1 MALRKKGEITLI
13 VLTIVMFVAAIVT
26 PIIAVVFLKD
36 STEKQVVLGDYVL
49 RYKKV
54 NGEETYTIM
63 EYRGDDTEIV
73 IPEKMDGITVV
84 GVGANAFSA
93 SVSNINQNI
102 VSITLPDSVNSIGKG
117 AFKGLKNLQTLR
129 IPKNVT
135 VLETDVLSGCTS
147 LQNVTLPANIT
158 FKENCL
164 QDAVSLQNVT
174 IIGSTSATTLEKGMV
189 ETLLQM
195 LPVSR
200 LQTLFVG
207 KDIIRI
213 DENAFASLSVD
224 SFTIENIVLQDVRY
238 IESGA
243 FKNVQISTFQMSDC
257 IESIGLSAFYG
268 TSIDT
273 LKFYTTS
280 QNAGSLNFNALTS
293 ATVNTIEIFASEN
306 NDGVFRLNIGG
317 LMTEVQSVYVD
328 DSVKK
333 VEASAFGLNNVE
345 QIEEFNYNPMTTDVE
360 FTSHAHINV
369 LHIRGEQTLTTL
381 PVVQGVNEIYIAS
394 TYTGIDISCIQ
405 NNYSCIVLPITISV
419 VEGEMQ
425 EDIVIENLELY
436 APSQQMLSSGYIASV
451 APILKQANVLIFG
464 ENILGLTDASND
476 LTDASNDVATF
487 ETLFTSTDS
496 TVKLHTVIFGEQF
509 ATLGANAFGKKVA
522 DEMAFVGMEN
532 LTSVV
537 FNNAFASV
545 GDAAF
550 AGCVNAKFYYQE
562 IDNLTELTI
571 PGLTTVGAY
580 AFAQCEG
587 LNDMHIN
594 LAQNSGVVMNEG
606 AFYSVDLATLTINTF
621 TMLDDL
627 DVKTSTGFDLFVESS
642 IKTDFDVKNI
652 AGFLAGLTNN
662 SVTIT
667 LNSGV
672 RKVVDTGES
681 NALKNKGIH
690 VVLPNSVE
698 EIGSSVFAG
707 FSGTLVYDFANA
719 VSIGSGAFS
728 GCSALEIV
736 CFSSKLQEVGQGA
749 FTEGGQRVLCEN
761 ATQKSILSQSG
772 LITIYVKAT
781 EVKQEWETY
790 TWQAITGTNAFE
802 TSDNANVI
810 RVGADQDY
818 VYYVNNPF

>member
-174 IIGSTSATTLEKGMV
+174 MIGSTSATTLEKGMV

-207 KDIIRI
+207 EDIIRI
-213 DENAFASLSVD
+213 NENAFASLSVD
-224 SFTIENIVLQDVRY
+224 SFTIENIVLQNVRY

-345 QIEEFNYNPMTTDVE
+345 QIEEFNYNPMATDVE

-451 APILKQANVLIFG
+451 ALILKQANVLTFG
-464 ENILGLTDASND
+464 ENILG

-509 ATLGANAFGKKVA
+509 ATLGANTFGRKVA

-562 IDNLTELTI
+562 IDHLKTELTI

-587 LNDMHIN
+587 LNSKHIN

-606 AFYSVDLATLTINTF
+606 AFYSVDLAAITINTF
-621 TMLDDL
+621 TMLYDL
-627 DVKTSTGFDLFVESS
+627 GVKTNTGFDLFVESS

-652 AGFLAGLTNN
+652 AEFLKGLTNN
-662 SVTIT
+662 SVAIT
-667 LNSGV
+667 LHSGV

-681 NALKNKGIH
+681 NALKGKGIH
-690 VVLPNSVE
+690 VILPNSVE

-707 FSGTLVYDFANA
+707 FAGTLVYDFANA
-719 VSIGSGAFS
+719 VIIGSGAFS

-749 FTEGGQRVLCEN
+749 FTEGRQRILCEN

-772 LITIYVKAT
+772 LTTIYVKAI
-781 EVKQEWETY
+781 EVDAEWETY

-810 RVGADQDY
+810 RVGVDQNY
-818 VYYVNNPF
+818 VYYVDNQF

>member
-84 GVGANAFSA
+84 GVGTNAFSA

-129 IPKNVT
+129 IPKHVT

-174 IIGSTSATTLEKGMV
+174 MIGSTSATTLEKGMV

-207 KDIIRI
+207 EDIIRI
-213 DENAFASLSVD
+213 NENAFASLSVD
-224 SFTIENIVLQDVRY
+224 SFTIENIVLQNVRY

-360 FTSHAHINV
+360 FTSHAQINV

-451 APILKQANVLIFG
+451 APILKQANVLTFG
-464 ENILGLTDASND
+464 ENILG

-509 ATLGANAFGKKVA
+509 ATLGVNAFGRKVA

-562 IDNLTELTI
+562 IDHLKTELTI

-587 LNDMHIN
+587 LNSKHIN

-606 AFYSVDLATLTINTF
+606 AFYSVDLAAITINTF
-621 TMLDDL
+621 TMLYDL
-627 DVKTSTGFDLFVESS
+627 GVKTNTGFDLFVESS

-652 AGFLAGLTNN
+652 AEFLKGLTNN
-662 SVTIT
+662 SVAIT
-667 LNSGV
+667 LHSGV

-681 NALKNKGIH
+681 NALNGKGIH
-690 VVLPNSVE
+690 VILPNSVE

-707 FSGTLVYDFANA
+707 FAGTLVYDFANA
-719 VSIGSGAFS
+719 VIIGSGAFS

-749 FTEGGQRVLCEN
+749 FTEGRQRILCEN
-761 ATQKSILSQSG
+761 ATQKSILLQSG
-772 LITIYVKAT
+772 LTTIYVKAI
-781 EVKQEWETY
+781 EVDAEWETY

-810 RVGADQDY
+810 RVGVDQNY
-818 VYYVNNPF
+818 VYYVDNQF

>member
-129 IPKNVT
+129 IPKHVT

-174 IIGSTSATTLEKGMV
+174 MIGSTSATTLEKGMV
-189 ETLLQM
+189 ETLLRM

-207 KDIIRI
+207 EDIIRI
-213 DENAFASLSVD
+213 NENAFASLSVD

-369 LHIRGEQTLTTL
+369 LHIRGEQTLKAL

-405 NNYSCIVLPITISV
+405 NSYSCIVLPITISV
-419 VEGEMQ
+419 VESEMQ

-451 APILKQANVLIFG
+451 APIVKQANVLTFG
-464 ENILGLTDASND
+464 ENILGLTD
-476 LTDASNDVATF
+476 TSNDVATF

-509 ATLGANAFGKKVA
+509 ATLGANTFGRKVA

-562 IDNLTELTI
+562 IDNLKTELTI

-587 LNDMHIN
+587 LNSKHIN

-606 AFYSVDLATLTINTF
+606 AFYSVDLAAITINTF
-621 TMLDDL
+621 TMLYDL
-627 DVKTSTGFDLFVESS
+627 GVKTNTGFDLFVESS

-652 AGFLAGLTNN
+652 AEFLKGLTNN
-662 SVTIT
+662 SVAIT
-667 LNSGV
+667 LHSGV

-681 NALKNKGIH
+681 NALNGKGIH
-690 VVLPNSVE
+690 VILPNSVE

-707 FSGTLVYDFANA
+707 FAGTLVYDFANA
-719 VSIGSGAFS
+719 VIIGSGAFS

-749 FTEGGQRVLCEN
+749 FTEGRQRILCEN
-761 ATQKSILSQSG
+761 ATQKSILLQSG
-772 LITIYVKAT
+772 LTTIYVKAI
-781 EVKQEWETY
+781 EVDAEWETY

-810 RVGADQDY
+810 RVDVDQNY
-818 VYYVNNPF
+818 VYYVDNQF

>member
-135 VLETDVLSGCTS
+135 VLETDVLSGCAS

-189 ETLLQM
+189 ETLWQM

-213 DENAFASLSVD
+213 DENAFASLSVE

-243 FKNVQISTFQMSDC
+243 FKNVQISTFQMPDC

-333 VEASAFGLNNVE
+333 VAASAFGLNNVE
-345 QIEEFNYNPMTTDVE
+345 QIKEFNYNPMTTDVE

-369 LHIRGEQTLTTL
+369 LHIRGEQTLKAL

-436 APSQQMLSSGYIASV
+436 APSQQMLSSEYIAFV
-451 APILKQANVLIFG
+451 APIVKQANVLTFG
-464 ENILGLTDASND
+464 ENILGLTDAS
-476 LTDASNDVATF
+476 TDVAAF
-487 ETLFTSTDS
+487 ETLFTSPNS
-496 TVKLHTVIFGEQF
+496 PVKLHTVIFGEQF
-509 ATLGANAFGKKVA
+509 ATLGANAFGRKVA

-594 LAQNSGVVMNEG
+594 LAQNGEVVMNKG
-606 AFYSVDLATLTINTF
+606 AFYSVDLAAITINTF
-621 TMLDDL
+621 TMLYDL
-627 DVKTSTGFDLFVESS
+627 GIKTSTFDLFVKSS

-652 AGFLAGLTNN
+652 AEFLKGLTNN
-662 SVTIT
+662 YVTIT
-667 LNSGV
+667 LHSDV

-681 NALKNKGIH
+681 NALKGKGIH

-707 FSGTLVYDFANA
+707 FAGTLVYDFANA
-719 VSIGSGAFS
+719 VIIGSGAFS
-728 GCSALEIV
+728 GCSALKIV

-749 FTEGGQRVLCEN
+749 FTEGKQRILCEN
-761 ATQKSILSQSG
+761 ATQKSKLLQSG
-772 LITIYVKAT
+772 LTKIYVKVT
-781 EVKQEWETY
+781 EADAEWETY

-802 TSDNANVI
+802 TSDNVNVI

-818 VYYVNNPF
+818 IYYVKNPF

>member
-36 STEKQVVLGDYVL
+36 SAEKQVVLGDYVL

-129 IPKNVT
+129 IPKHVT

-174 IIGSTSATTLEKGMV
+174 MIGSTSATTLEKGMV
-189 ETLLQM
+189 ETLLRM

-207 KDIIRI
+207 EDIIRI
-213 DENAFASLSVD
+213 NENAFASLSVD

-268 TSIDT
+268 TSINT

-345 QIEEFNYNPMTTDVE
+345 QIKEFNYNPMTTDVE

-369 LHIRGEQTLTTL
+369 LHIRGEQTLKAL

-405 NNYSCIVLPITISV
+405 NNYSCIVLPITISA

-451 APILKQANVLIFG
+451 ALIVKQANVLTFG
-464 ENILGLTDASND
+464 ENILGLTDASTGD
-476 LTDASNDVATF
+476 ATF
-487 ETLFTSTDS
+487 ETLFTSPNS
-496 TVKLHTVIFGEQF
+496 PVKLHTVIFGEQF
-509 ATLGANAFGKKVA
+509 ATLGANAFGRKVA
-522 DEMAFVGMEN
+522 NEMAFVGMEN

-562 IDNLTELTI
+562 IDNLKTELTI
-571 PGLTTVGAY
+571 PKLTTVGAY

-587 LNDMHIN
+587 LNSKHIIF
-594 LAQNSGVVMNEG
+594 AQNGDVVMHEG
-606 AFYSVDLATLTINTF
+606 AFYGVDLAALTINTF
-621 TMLDDL
+621 TMLYDL
-627 DVKTSTGFDLFVESS
+627 GIQTSTFDLFVESS
-642 IKTDFDVKNI
+642 IKTEFDVKNI
-652 AGFLAGLTNN
+652 AEFLKKLTNH

-667 LNSGV
+667 LKSGV
-672 RKVVDTGES
+672 CKVVDTGES
-681 NALKNKGIH
+681 NALNGKGIH

-719 VSIGSGAFS
+719 AKIGSGAFS
-728 GCSALEIV
+728 NCSALKIV
-736 CFSSKLQEVGQGA
+736 CFSSKLQEVGQKA
-749 FTEGGQRVLCEN
+749 FTEGWQHILCEN
-761 ATQKSILSQSG
+761 ATQKSELLQSG
-772 LITIYVKAT
+772 LTTVYVKVT
-781 EVKQEWETY
+781 EADAEWETY

-818 VYYVNNPF
+818 VYYVK

>member
-1 MALRKKGEITLI
+1 MALKKKGEITLI

-293 ATVNTIEIFASEN
+293 ATVNTIEIFASKN

-451 APILKQANVLIFG
+451 APILKQANVLTFG
-464 ENILGLTDASND
+464 ENILGLTDAS
-476 LTDASNDVATF
+476 TDASNDVATF

-571 PGLTTVGAY
+571 LGLTTVGAY

-606 AFYSVDLATLTINTF
+606 AFYSVDLAALTINTF

-652 AGFLAGLTNN
+652 AGFLAGLANH
-662 SVTIT
+662 SVKIT
-667 LNSGV
+667 LNFGI

-681 NALKNKGIH
+681 NALKDKGIH

-698 EIGSSVFAG
+698 EIGSSVFAN
-707 FSGTLVYDFANA
+707 FAGTLVYDFANA

-761 ATQKSILSQSG
+761 ATQKSKLLQSG
-772 LITIYVKAT
+772 LTTIYVKAT
-781 EVKQEWETY
+781 EADAEWETY

-818 VYYVNNPF
+818 IYYVKNPF

>member
-129 IPKNVT
+129 IPKHVT

-174 IIGSTSATTLEKGMV
+174 MIGSTSATTLEKGMV

-207 KDIIRI
+207 EDIIRI
-213 DENAFASLSVD
+213 NENAFASLSVD
-224 SFTIENIVLQDVRY
+224 SFTIENIVLQNVRY

-451 APILKQANVLIFG
+451 ALILKQANVLTFG
-464 ENILGLTDASND
+464 ENILG

-509 ATLGANAFGKKVA
+509 ETLGANAFGKKVA
-522 DEMAFVGMEN
+522 DEMVFVGMEN

-562 IDNLTELTI
+562 IDNSKTELTI

-587 LNDMHIN
+587 LNKKRIN
-594 LAQNSGVVMNEG
+594 LAQNSGVVMNKG
-606 AFYSVDLATLTINTF
+606 AFYSVDLAALTINTF

-627 DVKTSTGFDLFVESS
+627 DVKTSTGFDLFVERS

-652 AGFLAGLTNN
+652 VGFLAGLANP
-662 SVTIT
+662 SVKIT
-667 LNSGV
+667 LNFGI

-681 NALKNKGIH
+681 NALKDKGIH

-719 VSIGSGAFS
+719 VNIGSNAFS
-728 GCSALEIV
+728 NCSALEIV

-749 FTEGGQRVLCEN
+749 FTEGRQRILCKN
-761 ATQKSILSQSG
+761 ATQKSLLSQSG
-772 LITIYVKAT
+772 LTTIYVKAI
-781 EVKQEWETY
+781 EVDAEWETY

-810 RVGADQDY
+810 RVDVDQNY
-818 VYYVNNPF
+818 VYYVDNQF

>member
-1 MALRKKGEITLI
+1 MALKKKGEITLI
-13 VLTIVMFVAAIVT
+13 VLTIIMFVAAIVT

-135 VLETDVLSGCTS
+135 VLETDVLSGCAS

-189 ETLLQM
+189 ETLWQM
-195 LPVSR
+195 LPVSH

-369 LHIRGEQTLTTL
+369 LHIRGEQILTTL

-451 APILKQANVLIFG
+451 VPILKQANVLTFG

-509 ATLGANAFGKKVA
+509 ETLGANAFGKKVA
-522 DEMAFVGMEN
+522 DEMVFVGMEN

-562 IDNLTELTI
+562 IDNSKTELTI
-571 PGLTTVGAY
+571 PELTTVGAY

-587 LNDMHIN
+587 LNAMHII
-594 LAQNSGVVMNEG
+594 AQNSGVTMQEG
-606 AFYSVDLATLTINTF
+606 AFYGVKLGAMTINIF
-621 TMLDDL
+621 TVLGAIGID
-627 DVKTSTGFDLFVESS
+627 TEGGFGLFVESS

-652 AGFLAGLTNN
+652 AGFLADLTNH
-662 SVTIT
+662 SVKIT
-667 LNSGV
+667 LSSDV

-681 NALKNKGIH
+681 NALNGKGIH

-719 VSIGSGAFS
+719 VNIGSNAFS
-728 GCSALEIV
+728 NCSALKIV
-736 CFSSKLQEVGQGA
+736 CFSSKLQKVGQGA

-761 ATQKSILSQSG
+761 ATQKEKLMASG
-772 LITIYVKAT
+772 LLHVYMKAT
-781 EVKQEWETY
+781 EVKPEWETY

-802 TSDNANVI
+802 TSDNVNVI
-810 RVGADQDY
+810 RVGADQNY
-818 VYYVNNPF
+818 VYYVKNSF